1 VLVMMAWTLGRLT
14 YPFVQ
19 VQNAWYHASVVTG
32 ATSEEALQI
41 FEDLQHVNSELFLQ
55 VNQFAQA
62 EMLNYLPYIL
72 LVSAILLAGGVISTL
87 FIWRSVIIPDAVSE
101 TIRASAAEADESSAP
116 DSLASLLDNDGEL
129 VTVAAQDMPQQR
141 REERA

>member
-1 VLVMMAWTLGRLT
+1 MVRKTDRVIGTLVIWIAVLVMMAWTLGRLT

-72 LVSAILLAGGVISTL
+72 LVSAILLAGG
-87 FIWRSVIIPDAVSE
+87 
-101 TIRASAAEADESSAP
+101 
-116 DSLASLLDNDGEL
+116 
-129 VTVAAQDMPQQR
+129 
-141 REERA
+141 